1 MIFSSTNT
9 GDQEEM
15 TGMDTATVSSKY
27 QVVIPKKARD
37 VLKIKEGD
45 KVVFDYKDGM
55 VVLLQRPKDFVEFS
69 RGLGAE
75 VWAGPEGGDSG
86 EHLERER
93 ESWQKAND

>member
-1 MIFSSTNT
+1 
-9 GDQEEM
+9 
-15 TGMDTATVSSKY
+15 MDTATVSSKY

-37 VLKIKEGD
+37 VLGITEGD
-45 KVVFDYKDGM
+45 KVVFDYRDGM

-75 VWAGPEGGDSG
+75 VWGDADAAGYVEG
-86 EHLERER
+86 ER

>member
-1 MIFSSTNT
+1 
-9 GDQEEM
+9 
-15 TGMDTATVSSKY
+15 MDTATVSSKY

-69 RGLGAE
+69 RGLGSE
-75 VWAGPEGGDSG
+75 VWTDTESG
-86 EHLERER
+86 EDREHLETER